1 MKVSVIMRTYNR
13 AYCIGEA
20 LDSVLRQTYR
30 NFEVV
35 VVDDGST
42 DNTQEIVSSFQNDNI
57 RYIRHDHNRGVS
69 VAGNTGIKAATGDA
83 IAHLDS
89 DDLWKPEMLN
99 SLVDFLN
106 RHPEVGAVFCGV
118 QLIRNGEPPSSIA
131 SLMEAFPKLLALH
144 TQLKSDDIVFSNREM
159 YLCLLEE
166 VPIKP
171 SAALIRRSVVDHIG
185 GYNESM
191 VSGEDWEL
199 YLRISKY
206 YQFGYINRQLTT
218 MRILGDSTLSKFL
231 EQDKISLH
239 QLAITEKET
248 LRGDREAIRVVNRG
262 ISRHCKDLGW
272 IYLQSG
278 RQMKAISTYFR
289 GFAETR
295 QTLFLIRAA
304 LALLPLSLRNLVADW
319 LRFVT

>member
-99 SLVDFLN
+99 SLVNFFN

-199 YLRISKY
+199 YLRILK
-206 YQFGYINRQLTT
+206 
-218 MRILGDSTLSKFL
+218 ILS
-231 EQDKISLH
+231 
-239 QLAITEKET
+239 
-248 LRGDREAIRVVNRG
+248 V
-262 ISRHCKDLGW
+262 W
-272 IYLQSG
+272 IYKSPTYNYANIGQLDAFEIPRTGQDLVASTGHYRKRNSSRGQRSYSSG
-278 RQMKAISTYFR
+278 ES
-289 GFAETR
+289 
-295 QTLFLIRAA
+295 
-304 LALLPLSLRNLVADW
+304 RNLSP
-319 LRFVT
+319 L